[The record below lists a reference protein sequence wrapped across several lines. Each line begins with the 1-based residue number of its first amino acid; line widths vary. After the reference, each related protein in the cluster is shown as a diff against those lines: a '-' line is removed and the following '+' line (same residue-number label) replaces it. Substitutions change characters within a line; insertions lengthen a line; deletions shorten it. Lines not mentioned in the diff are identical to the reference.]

1 MSIQLK
7 FGTFLLDKTNGVTIS
22 DFQPKSD
29 SRIPEYVIPRMDGA
43 YMDESKLEPISVSMN
58 GLLKG
63 SSISDARTK
72 FDALMAA
79 INGGKQDLYY
89 FDDRYLKDCQ
99 KESFGYHLEEGLSI
113 YTFKLTFK
121 GGVPFWVSTSESDD
135 EEVVS
140 SSPHSYIIAM
150 GGNAYVKPMIIIAA
164 DQGSEVSNIQL
175 ENVTDILGT
184 THLDVGIYT
193 QIRLHIAEALITI
206 DGTQYDLEIPS
217 NTVKLVHQF
226 IIEPQEAKVL
236 ILDFDI
242 KESVHKTGS
251 DKYIL
256 HPTIKVI
263 EE

>member
-175 ENVTDILGT
+175 ENVTTEELLAYTGT
-184 THLDVGIYT
+184 IAIGDELVIDCEELTVDNDGEDDRGNFSGDFLRLIGGNNSIKYT
-193 QIRLHIAEALITI
+193 GEDCTITFEWR
-206 DGTQYDLEIPS
+206 DRWY
-217 NTVKLVHQF
+217 
-226 IIEPQEAKVL
+226 
-236 ILDFDI
+236 
-242 KESVHKTGS
+242 
-251 DKYIL
+251 
-256 HPTIKVI
+256 
-263 EE
+263 